1 MDIKNLHQVGEKT
14 SKILN
19 KLGIFTDDDL
29 INYYPYRYNVYNF
42 SNELIDNST
51 LIINVIIESNPIVS
65 YIKKNF
71 NRLSFRARYNERIFN
86 VVIFNRAYLKT
97 NLTIGKNITIIGKY
111 DFKKNIFT
119 SSDIKFNV
127 TNGQIEPVYHL
138 TKGITNNT
146 VSKLIKDNFNNI
158 YIKDSLP
165 SNLVSKYNL
174 LSKKDALYNIH
185 FANDL
190 KMVHYAKN
198 RLIYEELFDFSFKM
212 NYFKNQNIRKDKEP
226 KNIDINKI
234 NEFKKLLPFSLTTDQ
249 DNAYNEIVQDM
260 SSNKK
265 MNRLLLGD
273 VGSGKTVVAVGAIYA
288 NFIAGFEST
297 LMAPTEVLATQH
309 YFSIKKI
316 LDKYNVAVELITG
329 SMSKKE
335 KEAIYKRVQNK
346 EIDLLIG
353 THSLLNENII
363 FNNLGLVITDEQH
376 RFGVHQRF
384 TLEDKS
390 KCPDILYLSAT
401 PIPRTYAMT
410 IYGDLDISYIKTKP
424 TGRKDIITKVKK
436 NSDIKEVLGLMLEQ
450 IKLGHQIYV
459 VSPLV
464 EEDESL
470 NLTSINLL
478 KEKLSLA
485 FKNLFRIE
493 IIHGK
498 MKTSEKESIMN
509 DFKNNQIKIL
519 IATTVIE
526 VGIDVSNA
534 TMMVIFNAERFG
546 LATLHQLRGRVGR
559 SDLQSY
565 CYLISDSDNER
576 LKVMEE
582 SNDGFYISQKDFEM
596 RGHGDLFGV
605 KQHGDMS
612 FKLANLKN
620 DYNIL
625 LFANE
630 DAKQFIDSKEYLNNE
645 YYKDLAQNLNIT
657 D

>member
-146 VSKLIKDNFNNI
+146 ISKLIKDNFNNI

-165 SNLVSKYNL
+165 SNIISKYNL

-288 NFIAGFEST
+288 NYIAGFEST

-316 LDKYNVAVELITG
+316 LDKFNVAVELITG

-459 VSPLV
+459 MSPLV

-565 CYLISDSDNER
+565 CYLISDSDNDR

-630 DAKQFIDSKEYLNNE
+630 DAKKFIDSKEYLNNE

>member
-138 TKGITNNT
+138 TKGITNNV

-165 SNLVSKYNL
+165 SNIISKYNL

-185 FANDL
+185 FSNDL

-316 LDKYNVAVELITG
+316 LDKFNVAVELITG

-565 CYLISDSDNER
+565 CYLISDSDNDR

-630 DAKQFIDSKEYLNNE
+630 DAKKFIDSKEYLNNE

>member
-165 SNLVSKYNL
+165 SNIISKYNL

-226 KNIDINKI
+226 KNIDLNKI
-234 NEFKKLLPFSLTTDQ
+234 NELKKLLPFSLTTDQ
-249 DNAYNEIVQDM
+249 DNAYNEIVQDL

-316 LDKYNVAVELITG
+316 LDKFNVTIELITG

-565 CYLISDSDNER
+565 CYLISDSDNDR

-630 DAKQFIDSKEYLNNE
+630 DAKKFIDSKEYLNNE

>member
-165 SNLVSKYNL
+165 SNIISKYNL

-185 FANDL
+185 FPNDL

-316 LDKYNVAVELITG
+316 LDKFNVAVELITG

-335 KEAIYKRVQNK
+335 KETIYKRVQNK

-565 CYLISDSDNER
+565 CYLISDSDNDR

-630 DAKQFIDSKEYLNNE
+630 DAKKFIDSKEYLNNE

>member
-165 SNLVSKYNL
+165 SNIISKYNL

-185 FANDL
+185 FSNDL

-260 SSNKK
+260 GSNKK

-288 NFIAGFEST
+288 NYIAGFEST

-316 LDKYNVAVELITG
+316 LDKFNVAVELITG

-565 CYLISDSDNER
+565 CYLISDSDNDR

-630 DAKQFIDSKEYLNNE
+630 DAKNFIDSKEYLNNE

>member
-119 SSDIKFNV
+119 SSDIKFNI

-165 SNLVSKYNL
+165 GNIISKYNL

-212 NYFKNQNIRKDKEP
+212 YYFKNQNIRKDKEP

-249 DNAYNEIVQDM
+249 DNSYNEIVQDM

-316 LDKYNVAVELITG
+316 LDKFNVAVELITG

-565 CYLISDSDNER
+565 CYLISDSDNDR

-630 DAKQFIDSKEYLNNE
+630 DAKKFIDSKEYLNNE